1 MDLNGKYMNGFMSPM
16 PRPGRYDVEILISGN
31 WTVVLEKQISDKQRG
46 SNYLPVS
53 ILRYFKIPCMG
64 FSIRENPASNEIYFE
79 YHNRLIVDT
88 LRNISYNTWLGIM
101 FYKGK
106 LIDYFRLKKR

>member
-1 MDLNGKYMNGFMSPM
+1 MELNDRYINGSL
-16 PRPGRYDVEILISGN
+16 RPAPLAGRYNVGMLINGI
-31 WTVVLEKQISDKQRG
+31 WTVVLEKQIFDTQRG

-53 ILRYFKIPCMG
+53 ILRYFKIPCMD

-88 LRNISYNTWLGIM
+88 LRNISYNTWLGKI
-101 FYKGK
+101 FYKDK
-106 LIDYFRLKKR
+106 LIDWFRLKKR